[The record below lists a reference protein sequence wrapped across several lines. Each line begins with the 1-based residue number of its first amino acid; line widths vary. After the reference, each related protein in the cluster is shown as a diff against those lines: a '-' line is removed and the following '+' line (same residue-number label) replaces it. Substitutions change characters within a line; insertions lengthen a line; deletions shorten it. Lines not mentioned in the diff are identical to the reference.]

1 MLKIAGCFLVIY
13 ASFMI
18 GHAVGQYH
26 GRMVRELEEIL
37 LFIRIIRGQI
47 AYAGTELPELM
58 ADSAD
63 RLNGT
68 VKIWVSDMASQLEN
82 TGDRSFFDRWD
93 RSMVI
98 LRDLSALKSDM
109 LDDVDRLGRILGDMD
124 VEAQLSRME
133 LVENILKDR
142 YEREKSRDSGIC
154 RLSNS
159 LGILGGVF
167 VVIMLV

>member
-37 LFIRIIRGQI
+37 LFIRIIKGQI

-68 VKIWVSDMASQLEN
+68 VKIWNWWRISLKTDMRERRAETAEYADCQ
-82 TGDRSFFDRWD
+82 
-93 RSMVI
+93 I
-98 LRDLSALKSDM
+98 L
-109 LDDVDRLGRILGDMD
+109 
-124 VEAQLSRME
+124 
-133 LVENILKDR
+133 LV
-142 YEREKSRDSGIC
+142 Y
-154 RLSNS
+154 
-159 LGILGGVF
+159 
-167 VVIMLV
+167 

>member
-37 LFIRIIRGQI
+37 LFIRIIKGQI

-82 TGDRSFFDRWD
+82 TGDRSFFDIWD

>member
-37 LFIRIIRGQI
+37 LFIRIIKGQI

-82 TGDRSFFDRWD
+82 TGDRSFFDIWD

-109 LDDVDRLGRILGDMD
+109 LDDVDRLGRILGD
-124 VEAQLSRME
+124 ME